1 MKEGIAVDLAEL
13 IALKQVAA
21 SLKFVDVAR
30 SPFNGN
36 QISPLRGRGM
46 DFSEVRNYQAG
57 DEIRHMEWRVT
68 ARTGRPHIK
77 LYQEERERPVII
89 LVDLNPSMF
98 FGTRIAFK
106 SVIATKLAALLTWT
120 VIKQGDRIGGL
131 FFSSNSHHEF
141 PPTRREAQVLPMLGA
156 LCKLGNQRPDFES
169 RPKRLQD
176 ALISL
181 RRVVKPGTVVALIS
195 DFYTMDAACETH
207 LRRLTNYNQI
217 IAYHICDPLEM
228 APPKPNQYAITN
240 GEENFLLD
248 TRNAHVYEAYNT
260 YCQSRIETLKESFK
274 RTNTQYLQVTAQ
286 DSLKQIISSTFPTR
300 RKHG

>member
-1 MKEGIAVDLAEL
+1 MKQGIAVELSEL

-21 SLKFVDVAR
+21 SLKYADVAR
-30 SPFNGN
+30 SQFNGN
-36 QISPLRGRGM
+36 QISPVRGRGM

-77 LYQEERERPVII
+77 LYQEERERPVIA
-89 LVDLNPSMF
+89 LVDFNPSML
-98 FGTRIAFK
+98 FGTRISFK
-106 SVIATKLAALLTWT
+106 SVIAARLAALLSWT
-120 VIKQGDRIGGL
+120 VLRQGDRIGGL
-131 FFSSNSHHEF
+131 FFSANNHYEF
-141 PPTRREAQVLPMLGA
+141 SPTRREAQVLPMLGA
-156 LCKLGNQRPDFES
+156 LSRLTNQPSAFEN
-169 RPKRLQD
+169 RPKKLQD

-207 LRRLTNYNQI
+207 LRRLTNYSQI
-217 IAYHICDPLEM
+217 IAYHVCDPLEL

-248 TRNAHVYEAYNT
+248 TRNASVNEAYNA
-260 YCQSRIETLKESFK
+260 YCQSRIETLQESFK
-274 RTNTQYLQVTAQ
+274 RTNTQYLQVMAQ
-286 DSLKQIISSTFPTR
+286 SSLTQIISSTFPR
-300 RKHG
+300 RRRHG